1 MSRARSILTFASGRR
16 AKWGVL
22 VFWLIIVA
30 LAGPL
35 SGKLTGAEKNDSS
48 SWLPAKAESTQVLNL
63 QSKVQS
69 PNVFTA
75 VVVYDRASG
84 LTSADKAKAA
94 ADLTRF
100 KGVTGVVQAQ
110 VAGPIVSQDGKAIE
124 TLVPVN
130 LGSQGW
136 NKASGTATSLRN
148 IARDGPA
155 GLSVYIAG
163 PLGSAA
169 DSANSFK
176 GIDGTLLIA
185 TLVVVI
191 VLLLITYRSPTLWL
205 FPVISAGIA
214 LVSAEALIYLLARA
228 GLTVNAQSAGI
239 LYVLVFGAGT
249 DYALLLTA
257 RYREELRRHE
267 DRHEAM
273 ALAMRRAGPAIIAS
287 AGTVIL
293 GLLTL
298 SFAELNSTKSL
309 GPVLAI
315 GVAVAL
321 LSMMTLL
328 PALLLIFGRR
338 IFWPVRPTFGSAEP
352 TTRGFWAGIGRRI
365 AVRPRVVWIVTA
377 LVLGVLALG
386 LTGLKASGLTAAESF
401 VGHHPDSVVGQT
413 VLAEHFPAGAG
424 QPVVVVSH
432 TAQAAAVESAFK
444 GVPGITGV
452 TRLPVTSDGYAFLQ
466 GTLKSAPDS
475 QAAFTTITQTRAAV
489 HAVSGAD
496 AMVGGNTAVTLD
508 IAHAADHDRNLI
520 IPIILVLV
528 FVILGLLLRAIV
540 APIMLIATVALS
552 FAAALGVSSFFFN
565 HVFHYGNADNSFP
578 LFVFVFLVALGID
591 YNIFL
596 MTRVREEAARHGPR
610 RGALTGLAATGGV
623 ITSAGAVLAGTFA
636 ALSTLPVT
644 FLAEIGFAVAFG
656 VLLDTIVVRSV
667 LVTALNLDLGRWVW
681 WPSRLFREP
690 VPEELEARVEPRD
703 DPREEEPT
711 AVP

>member
-1 MSRARSILTFASGRR
+1 MSRARAIITFASGRR
-16 AKWGVL
+16 AKVGVV

-48 SWLPAKAESTQVLNL
+48 SWLPANAESTQVLNL
-63 QSKVQS
+63 ESKIQS
-69 PNVFTA
+69 PNIFDA
-75 VVVYDRASG
+75 VVVYDRPSG
-84 LTSADKAKAA
+84 LTNADKAKAA
-94 ADLTRF
+94 ADRARF
-100 KGVTGVVQAQ
+100 AGVAGVVRGQ

-136 NKASGTATSLRN
+136 NKASGAATSLRD
-148 IARDGPA
+148 IARANDA
-155 GLSVYIAG
+155 GMSVYIAG

-176 GIDGTLLIA
+176 GIDGTLLLA
-185 TLVVVI
+185 TLAVVI

-214 LVSAEALIYLLARA
+214 LVSAEALIYLLAAHA

-338 IFWPVRPTFGSAEP
+338 IFWPVKPAFGTAEP
-352 TTRGFWAGIGRRI
+352 TTRGFWAGVGRRI
-365 AVRPRVVWIVTA
+365 AIRPRVVWILTA
-377 LVLGVLALG
+377 LVLGVMALG

-401 VGHHPDSVVGQT
+401 VGHHPDSVVGQQ
-413 VLAEHFPAGAG
+413 VIDAHFPAGAG
-424 QPVVVVSH
+424 QPVVVVAH
-432 TAQAAAVESAFK
+432 EGQAAAVQAVFK
-444 GVPGITGV
+444 SVPGITGV
-452 TRLPVTSDGYAFLQ
+452 TRLGNVSVDGDAFLQ
-466 GTLKSAPDS
+466 GTLTSAPDS
-475 QAAFTTITQTRAAV
+475 QAAFTTIDNVRAAV
-489 HAVSGAD
+489 HAVPGAD

-520 IPIILVLV
+520 IPIILLLV
-528 FVILGLLLRAIV
+528 FVILGLLLRAII
-540 APIMLIATVALS
+540 APVMLIATVALS
-552 FAAALGVSSFFFN
+552 FAASLGVSSLFFN

-596 MTRVREEAARHGPR
+596 MTRVREETHQHGPR
-610 RGALTGLAATGGV
+610 RGALTGLSATGGV

-636 ALSTLPVT
+636 ALGTLPVT
-644 FLAEIGFAVAFG
+644 FLAELGFAVAFG

-667 LVTALNLDLGRWVW
+667 LVTALNLDLGRWAW
-681 WPSRLFREP
+681 WPSKLYREP
-690 VPEELEARVEPRD
+690 APEVE
-703 DPREEEPT
+703 PREEEPT

>member
-1 MSRARSILTFASGRR
+1 MASGRR
-16 AKWGVL
+16 AKWAVV

-30 LAGPL
+30 VAGPL

-48 SWLPAKAESTQVLNL
+48 SWLPAKAESTQVLDL
-63 QSKVQS
+63 QSRFQS
-69 PNVFTA
+69 PNIFTA
-75 VVVYDRASG
+75 VVVYDRPSG
-84 LTSADKAKAA
+84 LTGADRAKAA
-94 ADLTRF
+94 ADAKRF
-100 KGVTGVVQAQ
+100 AQVNGVVPGQVTG
-110 VAGPIVSQDGKAIE
+110 PIFAQDGKAIE

-130 LGSQGW
+130 LGSKGW
-136 NKASGTATSLRN
+136 NGASAAATSLRN
-148 IARDGPA
+148 IAQANAA
-155 GLSVYIAG
+155 GLSTHIAG

-176 GIDGTLLIA
+176 GIDGTLLLA

-191 VLLLITYRSPTLWL
+191 VLLLITYRSPVLWL

-214 LVSAEALIYLLARA
+214 LVSAEALIYLLAAHA

-287 AGTVIL
+287 ASTVIL
-293 GLLTL
+293 SLLTL
-298 SFAELNSTKSL
+298 SVAELNSTKSL

-315 GVAVAL
+315 GIGVAL
-321 LSMMTLL
+321 VSMMTLL
-328 PALLLIFGRR
+328 PALLLIFGRW
-338 IFWPVRPTFGSAEP
+338 IFWPVKPAFGSAEP
-352 TTRGFWAGIGRRI
+352 TARGFWAGVGRRI
-365 AVRPRVVWIVTA
+365 AVRPRVVWVTTA
-377 LVLGVLALG
+377 VILGIMALG

-401 VGHHPDSVVGQT
+401 VGHHPDSVVGQA
-413 VLAEHFPAGAG
+413 VIGQNFPAGAG
-424 QPVVVVSH
+424 QPVVVVSN
-432 TAQAAAVESAFK
+432 TAQAAQVEAAFRAT
-444 GVPGITGV
+444 PGITGV
-452 TRLPVTSDGYAFLQ
+452 TGPVTRDGHAFLQ
-466 GTLKSAPDS
+466 GTLTSAPDS
-475 QAAFTTITQTRAAV
+475 QAAFSTIDNVRANV
-489 HAVSGAD
+489 HAVPGAD

-508 IAHAADHDRNLI
+508 IARAADHDRNLI

-528 FVILGLLLRAIV
+528 FVILGLLLQAII

-552 FAAALGVSSFFFN
+552 FAAALGVSSLFFN
-565 HVFHYGNADNSFP
+565 HVFSYGNADNSFP

-596 MTRVREEAARHGPR
+596 MTRVREEAGKHGPR
-610 RGALTGLAATGGV
+610 RGALTGLSATGGV

-636 ALSTLPVT
+636 ALGTLPVT
-644 FLAEIGFAVAFG
+644 FLAELGFAVAFG

-681 WPSRLFREP
+681 WPSKLYRQS
-690 VPEELEARVEPRD
+690 VPEPELL
-703 DPREEEPT
+703 EEQPA

>member
-1 MSRARSILTFASGRR
+1 MSRARTIIAVASGRR
-16 AKWGVL
+16 AKWAVV

-30 LAGPL
+30 VAGPL

-48 SWLPAKAESTQVLNL
+48 SWLPAKAESTKVLDL
-63 QSKVQS
+63 QSRFQS
-69 PNVFTA
+69 PNIFTA
-75 VVVYDRASG
+75 VVVYARSSG
-84 LTSADKAKAA
+84 LTSADRAKAA
-94 ADLTRF
+94 ADAKRF
-100 KGVTGVVQAQ
+100 AQVTGVVPGQ
-110 VAGPIVSQDGKAIE
+110 VTGPVVAQDGKAIE

-130 LGSQGW
+130 LGSKGW
-136 NKASGTATSLRN
+136 NGASAAATSLRN
-148 IARDGPA
+148 VALANAA
-155 GLSVYIAG
+155 GLSVHIAG

-176 GIDGTLLIA
+176 GIDGTLLLA

-191 VLLLITYRSPTLWL
+191 VLLLITYRSPVLWL

-214 LVSAEALIYLLARA
+214 LVSAEALIYLLAAHA

-298 SFAELNSTKSL
+298 SVAELNSTKSL

-315 GVAVAL
+315 GVGVAL
-321 LSMMTLL
+321 VSMMTLL
-328 PALLLIFGRR
+328 PALLLIFGRW
-338 IFWPVRPTFGSAEP
+338 IFWPVKPAVGTAEP
-352 TTRGFWAGIGRRI
+352 TAQGLWAGVGRRI
-365 AVRPRVVWIVTA
+365 AARPRVVWVTTA
-377 LVLGVLALG
+377 VILGILALG

-401 VGHHPDSVVGQT
+401 VGHHPDSVVGQA
-413 VLAEHFPAGAG
+413 VISQNFPAGAG
-424 QPVVVVSH
+424 QPVVVVSDV
-432 TAQAAAVESAFK
+432 AQATQVETAFK
-444 GVPGITGV
+444 ATPGITGV
-452 TRLPVTSDGYAFLQ
+452 TQPLIRAGHSFLQ
-466 GTLKSAPDS
+466 GTLTSAPDS
-475 QAAFTTITQTRAAV
+475 QAAFGTIDKVRAAV
-489 HAVSGAD
+489 HAVPGAQ

-508 IAHAADHDRNLI
+508 IARAADHDRNLI

-528 FVILGLLLRAIV
+528 FVILGLLLRAII
-540 APIMLIATVALS
+540 APIMLIATVGLS
-552 FAAALGVSSFFFN
+552 FASALGVSSLFFN
-565 HVFHYGNADNSFP
+565 HVFNYGNADNSFP

-610 RGALTGLAATGGV
+610 RGALTGLSATGGV

-636 ALSTLPVT
+636 ALSTLPIT
-644 FLAEIGFAVAFG
+644 FLAELGFAVAFG

-681 WPSRLFREP
+681 WPSKLYRQP
-690 VPEELEARVEPRD
+690 VQEAEQVEQQSS
-703 DPREEEPT
+703 
-711 AVP
+711 AVA

>member
-1 MSRARSILTFASGRR
+1 MSRARTVIAVASGRR
-16 AKWGVL
+16 AKWAVV

-30 LAGPL
+30 VAGPL

-48 SWLPAKAESTQVLNL
+48 SWLPAKAESTKVLDL
-63 QSKVQS
+63 QSRFQS
-69 PNVFTA
+69 PNIFTA
-75 VVVYDRASG
+75 VVVYDRPSG
-84 LTSADKAKAA
+84 LTSADRAKAV
-94 ADLTRF
+94 ADAKRF
-100 KGVTGVVQAQ
+100 AQVTGVVPGQ
-110 VAGPIVSQDGKAIE
+110 VTGPVFAQDGKAIE

-130 LGSQGW
+130 LGSKGW
-136 NKASGTATSLRN
+136 NGASAAAASLRN
-148 IARDGPA
+148 IAQANAA
-155 GLSVYIAG
+155 GLSAHIAG

-176 GIDGTLLIA
+176 GIDGTLLLA

-191 VLLLITYRSPTLWL
+191 ALLLITYRSPVLWL

-214 LVSAEALIYLLARA
+214 LVSAEALIYLLAAHA

-273 ALAMRRAGPAIIAS
+273 ALAIRRAGPAIIAS

-298 SFAELNSTKSL
+298 SVAELNSTKSL

-315 GVAVAL
+315 GVGVAL
-321 LSMMTLL
+321 VSMMTLL
-328 PALLLIFGRR
+328 PALLLIFGRW
-338 IFWPVRPTFGSAEP
+338 IFWPVKPAVGTAEP
-352 TTRGFWAGIGRRI
+352 TTQGLWAGVGRRI
-365 AVRPRVVWIVTA
+365 AARPRVVWVTTA
-377 LVLGVLALG
+377 VILGIMALG

-401 VGHHPDSVVGQT
+401 VGHHPDSVVGQA
-413 VLAEHFPAGAG
+413 VISQNFPAGAG
-424 QPVVVVSH
+424 QPVVVVSDVARA
-432 TAQAAAVESAFK
+432 TQVEAAFK
-444 GVPGITGV
+444 ATPGITGV
-452 TRLPVTSDGYAFLQ
+452 TQPVIRAGHSFLQ
-466 GTLKSAPDS
+466 GTLTSAPDS
-475 QAAFTTITQTRAAV
+475 QAAFGTIDKVRAAV
-489 HAVSGAD
+489 HAVPGAQ

-508 IAHAADHDRNLI
+508 IARAADHDRNLI

-528 FVILGLLLRAIV
+528 FVILGLLLRAII
-540 APIMLIATVALS
+540 APIMLIATVGLS
-552 FAAALGVSSFFFN
+552 FAASLGVSSLFFN
-565 HVFHYGNADNSFP
+565 HVFNYGNADNSFP

-610 RGALTGLAATGGV
+610 RGALTGLSATGGV

-636 ALSTLPVT
+636 ALSTLPIT
-644 FLAEIGFAVAFG
+644 FLAELGFAVAFG

-681 WPSRLFREP
+681 WPSKLYRQP
-690 VPEELEARVEPRD
+690 VQEAEQVEQQSS
-703 DPREEEPT
+703 
-711 AVP
+711 AVA